1 MWTQNVA
8 GIGEV
13 SAVQIQT
20 DGSADWQSAVT
31 RWGGMW
37 EVDNLPGPGQYNL
50 QVTLVDGQMVC
61 ISSLNPTLVAAHIP
75 SYHDLVYIVCICVQ

>member
-20 DGSADWQSAVT
+20 DGTTDWQNAVT

-50 QVTLVDGQMVC
+50 QVTLVDGQMVRN
-61 ISSLNPTLVAAHIP
+61 S
-75 SYHDLVYIVCICVQ
+75 